1 MPPRKS
7 KKSIGHYQKKGIL
20 PFSTHEIRTTV
31 PENHFSKNNFPQAS
45 FCPKQIFDSSIREAR
60 SGRSVKWPWFET
72 RWEISETKK
81 ILFRISNQS
90 YNFPF
95 INFFLKPLLL
105 FFGQKQAFFRSLVW
119 SPYGPY
125 QTNDDGFHRI

>member
-1 MPPRKS
+1 MPPKKS

-20 PFSTHEIRTTV
+20 PNCTHETQPTV

-60 SGRSVKWPWFET
+60 GEHLLFGPWFEP

-81 ILFRISNQS
+81 ILLRISNQG

-105 FFGQKQAFFRSLVW
+105 
-119 SPYGPY
+119 
-125 QTNDDGFHRI
+125 